1 MATIFNE
8 TLQGVK
14 ALLTAV
20 DLVKKNLRELATQ
33 SKQLTRDM
41 KFETSA
47 DFKNLDKEIKQI
59 NTAQKSLISVE
70 KEEVKLKKEL
80 VNITK
85 A

>member
-59 NTAQKSLISVE
+59 TSAQKSLISVE